1 MARVLQEKIKR
12 PLADELLF
20 GALVGGGRVDVT
32 VREGELAVEAQPE
45 PARLLPA
52 TIEE

>member
-1 MARVLQEKIKR
+1 
-12 PLADELLF
+12 
-20 GALVGGGRVDVT
+20 VDVT
-32 VREGELAVEAQPE
+32 VREDELAVEAQPE